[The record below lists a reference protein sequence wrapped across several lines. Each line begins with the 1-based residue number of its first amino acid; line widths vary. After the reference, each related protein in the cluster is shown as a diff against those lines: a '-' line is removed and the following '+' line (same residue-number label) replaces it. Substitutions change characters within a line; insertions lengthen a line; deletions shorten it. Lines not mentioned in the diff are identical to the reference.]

1 MTEVTTETSSKSW
14 VPWFPFLQKSAFCE
28 MPDPV
33 CHAQSILMGKGVLG
47 KDEDVGQGEC
57 NRDPRT
63 GQAGQ
68 IQACAEAASQ
78 ALVKF

>member
-1 MTEVTTETSSKSW
+1 MGVTVSFSAI
-14 VPWFPFLQKSAFCE
+14 SAFCE

-33 CHAQSILMGKGVLG
+33 CHVQSILMGKGVLG
-47 KDEDVGQGEC
+47 KYEDVGHGEC

-68 IQACAEAASQ
+68 IQACAEAAPQ

>member
-1 MTEVTTETSSKSW
+1 MGVTVSFSE
-14 VPWFPFLQKSAFCE
+14 KSAFCE

-47 KDEDVGQGEC
+47 RDEDVGHGEC

-68 IQACAEAASQ
+68 IQAYRSSIPGTG
-78 ALVKF
+78 